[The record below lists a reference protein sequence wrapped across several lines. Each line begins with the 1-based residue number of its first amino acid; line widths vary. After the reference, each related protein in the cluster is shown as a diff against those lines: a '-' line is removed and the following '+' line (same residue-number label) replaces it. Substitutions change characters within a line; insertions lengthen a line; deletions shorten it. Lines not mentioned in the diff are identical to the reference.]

1 MTKFTNSAGTVA
13 QRQLKV
19 PGPTILYV
27 PSYVASSV
35 LTQRGVEKMRENS
48 LLANTSRSQTLLPN
62 IAEKLG
68 PMCGLFH
75 FIVQYKLIRDS
86 AQSNTP
92 WGQTKALSFADINFG
107 F

>member
-1 MTKFTNSAGTVA
+1 
-13 QRQLKV
+13 
-19 PGPTILYV
+19 
-27 PSYVASSV
+27 
-35 LTQRGVEKMRENS
+35 MRENS

-107 F
+107 FYMPPFVFKREYRTTIDS